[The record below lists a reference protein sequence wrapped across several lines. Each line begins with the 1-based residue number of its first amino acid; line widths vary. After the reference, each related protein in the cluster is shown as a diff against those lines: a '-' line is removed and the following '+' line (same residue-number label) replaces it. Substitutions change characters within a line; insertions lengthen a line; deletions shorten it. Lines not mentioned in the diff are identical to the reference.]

1 MTPISTLLRFKFKL
15 PTKYL
20 QTSSDFVEGGLM
32 VINQACNFH
41 PYPPPPQ

>member
-1 MTPISTLLRFKFKL
+1 MTPISTLLGFKFKL

-20 QTSSDFVEGGLM
+20 QTSSHFVGGGLV
-32 VINQACNFH
+32 VISQACNFH

>member
-1 MTPISTLLRFKFKL
+1 MTPVSTLLGFKFKL

-20 QTSSDFVEGGLM
+20 QTSSAFVEGARV
-32 VINQACNFH
+32 VISQACNFH